1 MFGVE
6 HMVFG
11 TGIGRFA
18 QPGEEK
24 GDLAVFSY
32 LWEGTGKTW
41 SLLRDVPWRD
51 KRQGGRFGRV
61 IQLSRRNI
69 EFP

>member
-1 MFGVE
+1 ME

-24 GDLAVFSY
+24 GDLLAVFSY

-41 SLLRDVPWRD
+41 NLLRDVPWRD
-51 KRQGGRFGRV
+51 KRQGG
-61 IQLSRRNI
+61 
-69 EFP
+69 

>member
-51 KRQGGRFGRV
+51 KRQGG
-61 IQLSRRNI
+61 
-69 EFP
+69 

>member
-1 MFGVE
+1 
-6 HMVFG
+6 MVFG

-32 LWEGTGKTW
+32 LWEGTGQ
-41 SLLRDVPWRD
+41 DVESSQRCAMEGQETRGMIWEGNPAQQ
-51 KRQGGRFGRV
+51 K
-61 IQLSRRNI
+61 
-69 EFP
+69 EY